1 MRDTV
6 PKEFDFLREA
16 RLMRVIAG
24 RLRHARLP
32 GVIIPEPL
40 MALSSPQ
47 LLVMQRMKGTAVALS
62 CHPAVAGLMAKCY
75 NTRMHLVQY
84 AFGTIAPHRAEHA
97 LWGTLPFCVEAQNVV
112 L

>member
-32 GVIIPEPL
+32 GVIVPEPL

-62 CHPAVAGLMAKCY
+62 CHPAVALG
-75 NTRMHLVQY
+75 
-84 AFGTIAPHRAEHA
+84 
-97 LWGTLPFCVEAQNVV
+97 
-112 L
+112 